1 VAIPPLTAS
10 SRLLVVA
17 PHPDDETLACGV
29 LIQQVLAAG
38 GAARVL
44 LLTDGDDNPWPQRW
58 LERRWRVDAADR
70 RRWGQRRRDEAVRA
84 VARLGLPASALQPLG
99 WPDLGLTARL
109 RDERPAALA
118 TLAAAAEAFGPTLIA
133 VPALGDR
140 HPDHGAA
147 HVLCRLALAGRAAP
161 LEWLA
166 YPVHGGHAEGLA
178 DGPVATPGQQRRKLA
193 ALAEHATQMALSGG
207 RMRRLA
213 SHPERFVRLDGLPAP
228 GGARLPWRPPPP
240 LHPFLRL
247 LLADAGG
254 VSDRPWREAV
264 ERDGDGY
271 RLAAQAPSG
280 PCFAK
285 LHLDWPSPWIFDHWG
300 WCRL

>member
-1 VAIPPLTAS
+1 MPALSAS

-29 LIQQVLAAG
+29 LIQQVVAAG
-38 GAARVL
+38 GAVRVL

-58 LERRWRVDAADR
+58 LERRWRIGAAER
-70 RRWGQRRRDEAVRA
+70 QRWGRRRRDEVLRA
-84 VARLGLPASALQPLG
+84 MARLGLPAASLHALG

-109 RDERPAALA
+109 RDDAAGTLA
-118 TLAAAAEAFGPTLIA
+118 SLAAAVEAFGPTLIA
-133 VPALGDR
+133 VPALDDR
-140 HPDHGAA
+140 HPDHGTA
-147 HVLCRLALAGRAAP
+147 HVLCRLALARHAGP

-166 YPVHGGHAEGLA
+166 YPVHGGGEGAVVDELA
-178 DGPVATPGQQRRKLA
+178 ATPGQRQRKLA
-193 ALAEHATQMALSGG
+193 ALTEHATQMALSGG

-213 SHPERFVRLDGLPAP
+213 ARPERYGRPDDDARPA
-228 GGARLPWRPPPP
+228 GERCLPWRPPPP
-240 LHPFLRL
+240 LQPFLRL
-247 LLADAGG
+247 LVAGADG

-264 ERDGDGY
+264 VRDGGGY
-271 RLAAQAPSG
+271 RLARPVAG

-300 WCRL
+300 WCRA